1 MNFDSRIEK
10 VTINTGDREIPTLD
24 LGANEDLTIRIWL
37 DVDGNIEHLSPQWG
51 YFGQVNV
58 DVIQPVVITNTTTES
73 YKNLCDCSEE
83 THRHKHRTWTSAYFP
98 GSHWVGYEFFKCIKS
113 KFAGVK
119 HGN

>member
-1 MNFDSRIEK
+1 MNFDSRIDK

-73 YKNLCDCSEE
+73 YRTCVIVRKK
-83 THRHKHRTWTSAYFP
+83 HKDISTGHGQVHTSRAVT
-98 GSHWVGYEFFKCIKS
+98 GQGMNSS
-113 KFAGVK
+113 SA
-119 HGN
+119 